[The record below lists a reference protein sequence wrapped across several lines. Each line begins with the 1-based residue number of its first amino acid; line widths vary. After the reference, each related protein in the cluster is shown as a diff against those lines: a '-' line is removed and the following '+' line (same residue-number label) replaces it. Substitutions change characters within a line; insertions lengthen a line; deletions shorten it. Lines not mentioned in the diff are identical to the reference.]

1 MTTIPSNASN
11 IFDEDTTWTQED
23 VELALRFQTDKV
35 PEWVKTA
42 LQEAARIDLHP
53 HQLLHL
59 AADCDIL
66 GALIAQERYLIA
78 IEAWV
83 QSDIPDWMRSALVEF
98 RIAEDRWGRYR
109 IAAIPPVLIKLI
121 GTYYKTQNQ
130 GERSQ

>member
-1 MTTIPSNASN
+1 VTTIPSNASN

-66 GALIAQERYLIA
+66 CALMKDERA
-78 IEAWV
+78 VSVIEAWV
-83 QSDIPDWMRSALVEF
+83 QSDMRSALVEF

-121 GTYYKTQNQ
+121 GIYYETQNQ
-130 GERSQ
+130 GEGSQ

>member
-35 PEWVKTA
+35 PEWVQTA

-59 AADCDIL
+59 ATDCDIL
-66 GALIAQERYLIA
+66 GALTKGERAVNA
-78 IEAWV
+78 IEA
-83 QSDIPDWMRSALVEF
+83 
-98 RIAEDRWGRYR
+98 
-109 IAAIPPVLIKLI
+109 
-121 GTYYKTQNQ
+121 
-130 GERSQ
+130 